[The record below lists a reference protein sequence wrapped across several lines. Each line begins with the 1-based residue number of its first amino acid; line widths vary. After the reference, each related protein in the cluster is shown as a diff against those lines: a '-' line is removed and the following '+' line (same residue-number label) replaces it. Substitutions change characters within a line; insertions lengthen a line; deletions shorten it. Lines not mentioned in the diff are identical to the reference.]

1 MVGKGYFPF
10 KAIKETF
17 IMLDNKFSCF
27 PSDKNQAKSEMVSIE
42 ANRILDSCRDKDCFE
57 DVKILLTDFGNE
69 ILEHTTNIRAKNACI
84 TWTYIGI
91 DPVRFNRGFYTV
103 TIKFYVKITF
113 EACLCGGRSQ
123 EFDGVA
129 VLEKK
134 VILYGSESNV
144 NVFKSS
150 SEASDFCALPEPCCP
165 TKKVP
170 TAIVEVVDPV
180 VLGVKVKEPGEHCC
194 CCNDIPENICSS
206 VNGTLS
212 DGNGRYIS
220 VSFGRFSVVR
230 IVRSAQYLINAT
242 EYCIPDKECVSSEDD
257 DPCAIFRQMAFPT
270 QEFCPPDFVPPKG
283 GDHGPKCGCGS

>member
-1 MVGKGYFPF
+1 
-10 KAIKETF
+10 
-17 IMLDNKFSCF
+17 MLDNKFSCF

-69 ILEHTTNIRAKNACI
+69 ILEHTTNIRAKSACI

-150 SEASDFCALPEPCCP
+150 SEGADFCALPEPCCP

-170 TAIVEVVDPV
+170 TAIVD
-180 VLGVKVKEPGEHCC
+180 
-194 CCNDIPENICSS
+194 
-206 VNGTLS
+206 
-212 DGNGRYIS
+212 
-220 VSFGRFSVVR
+220 SVV
-230 IVRSAQYLINAT
+230 
-242 EYCIPDKECVSSEDD
+242 P
-257 DPCAIFRQMAFPT
+257 
-270 QEFCPPDFVPPKG
+270 
-283 GDHGPKCGCGS
+283 

>member
-1 MVGKGYFPF
+1 
-10 KAIKETF
+10 
-17 IMLDNKFSCF
+17 MLDNRFSCF

-69 ILEHTTNIRAKNACI
+69 ILEHTTNIRAKSACI

-134 VILYGSESNV
+134 VILYGGESSV

-150 SEASDFCALPEPCCP
+150 SDSSDFCAVPEPCCP
-165 TKKVP
+165 TRNVP

-180 VLGVKVKEPGEHCC
+180 ILSTKVKEAGEHCCCCC
-194 CCNDIPENICSS
+194 CCNDIPESICSS
-206 VNGTLS
+206 VSGTLADS
-212 DGNGRYIS
+212 NGRYLA
-220 VSFGRFSVVR
+220 VSFGIFSIIR
-230 IVRSAQYLINAT
+230 IVRSAQYIINAT
-242 EYCIPDKECVSSEDD
+242 EYCVPDKECISTEED
-257 DPCAIFRQMAFPT
+257 DPCAIFRHMAFPT
-270 QEFCPPDFVPPKG
+270 QEFCPQEFTPPKG
-283 GDHGPKCGCGS
+283 GDHGPKCGCGN